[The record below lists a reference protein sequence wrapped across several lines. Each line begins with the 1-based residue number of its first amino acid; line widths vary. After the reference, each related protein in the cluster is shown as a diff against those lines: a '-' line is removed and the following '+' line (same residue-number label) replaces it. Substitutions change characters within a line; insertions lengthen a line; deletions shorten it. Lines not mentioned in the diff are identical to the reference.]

1 MSDPVDQTDK
11 VLTIPVSAE
20 TPSIPERN
28 TKMAEPIDLPPN
40 VASQLMAESVTNG
53 QSSSQNARNVSN
65 IAMGVL
71 QAAAAR
77 NFDELGT
84 VESRANSAVLATPAA
99 SPTTQAGG

>member
-28 TKMAEPIDLPPN
+28 TKMADPIDLPPN

-53 QSSSQNARNVSN
+53 QSSSQLARNNAVTAN
-65 IAMGVL
+65 GVL
-71 QAAAAR
+71 QVGAAR
-77 NFDELGT
+77 AATEVNAE
-84 VESRANSAVLATPAA
+84 ESRATSGILATPIA
-99 SPTTQAGG
+99 SPSTQTGG